1 MKLTELRANIG
12 IVPQD
17 CVLFNETVLYNI
29 AYGGVHDPIIKGL
42 VDGVEENDVNCK
54 YSLIKEVE
62 KAAKLAEV
70 HNFIMDKGEGY
81 DSLVGERGL
90 KLSGGQK

>member
-29 AYGGVHDPIIKGL
+29 AYGGVHDPIIKEL

-54 YSLIKEVE
+54 YTLMKEVE
-62 KAAKLAEV
+62 KASKLAEV
-70 HNFIMDKGEGY
+70 HNFIMDKAE
-81 DSLVGERGL
+81 
-90 KLSGGQK
+90 